1 MNEALRGEEVAGARP
16 EPIFARG
23 PTEGPQILI
32 VQPLFAERN
41 RTRILIGDVMR
52 RLAAHGIGCW
62 LPELPGEGESATLL
76 EQTSWA
82 AWRAA
87 VAAAADHVAARSGS
101 VPFVASLR
109 GGALLDDAAAA
120 RGWWRLAPTG
130 GAALL
135 RDVMRA
141 QLMADRE
148 AGRGGSLASL
158 DAAALAGP
166 VSLAGMTLTPPLYAG
181 LRDAVP
187 AEVQP
192 LRIVRFEGDG
202 GNASDRLAGEALWR
216 RAEPG
221 RSADTAD
228 LIAADIRSWIETCG
242 AT

>member
-1 MNEALRGEEVAGARP
+1 MSDALRGEDVAGARP

-23 PTEGPQILI
+23 PLSGPQLLIL
-32 VQPLFAERN
+32 QPLFTERN
-41 RTRILIGDVMR
+41 RTRTLIGDVMR
-52 RLAAHGIGCW
+52 RLAAHDIGCW
-62 LPELPGEGESATLL
+62 LPDLPGEGESPTPI
-76 EQTSWA
+76 ERTSWA
-82 AWRAA
+82 EWRAA
-87 VAAAADHVAARSGS
+87 IAAAADHVAQRSGS
-101 VPFVASLR
+101 RPFMISIR
-109 GGALLDDAAAA
+109 GGALLDDAAPA
-120 RGWWRLAPTG
+120 RGWWRLAPAG

-166 VSLAGMTLTPPLYAG
+166 VDLAGMTLTPPLYAG

-187 AEVQP
+187 AAVAP
-192 LRIVRFEGDG
+192 LRTVRLEGDP
-202 GNASDRLAGEALWR
+202 ATADARIAGEPLWR

-221 RSADTAD
+221 RSADLAHR
-228 LIAADIRSWIETCG
+228 IAADIRGWIETCG